1 MRRLYKVPSKEKTA
15 RPVAKKKTP
24 TKSST
29 TKLKDQIETLK
40 FDISSHE
47 DKYLR
52 LKAEFDNYRRRKQ
65 EETSNMFK
73 YDGESVIKQFLT
85 VLDDLDRLAKAAE
98 ENGKSNIEKI
108 KEGIDLIVN
117 KITKRFSEREVVPFT
132 APGDLV
138 DPELHDALMMRLEEG
153 KKENE
158 ILEVFE
164 KGYRYKDRVIR
175 HAKVVVNQTPS

>member
-1 MRRLYKVPSKEKTA
+1 MPKKSPTA
-15 RPVAKKKTP
+15 
-24 TKSST
+24 
-29 TKLKDQIETLK
+29 KLKDQIDDLK
-40 FDISSHE
+40 FNITGQE

-65 EETSNMFK
+65 DDTSNMFK

-85 VLDDLDRLAKAAE
+85 ILDDLDRLAKVTE
-98 ENGKSNIEKI
+98 ENSNSNTEKI
-108 KEGIDLIVN
+108 KEGIDLILN
-117 KITKRFSEREVVPFT
+117 KINKRFAEREVVPFT
-132 APGDLV
+132 EPGDIV
-138 DPELHDALMMRLEEG
+138 DPDLHDALMLRSEEG

-175 HAKVVVNQTPS
+175 HAKVVVNQTSS

>member
-1 MRRLYKVPSKEKTA
+1 
-15 RPVAKKKTP
+15 
-24 TKSST
+24 
-29 TKLKDQIETLK
+29 
-40 FDISSHE
+40 
-47 DKYLR
+47 
-52 LKAEFDNYRRRKQ
+52 
-65 EETSNMFK
+65 MFK

>member
-1 MRRLYKVPSKEKTA
+1 MPKKSPTA
-15 RPVAKKKTP
+15 
-24 TKSST
+24 
-29 TKLKDQIETLK
+29 KLKNQIDDLK
-40 FDISSHE
+40 LNITGQE

-65 EETSNMFK
+65 EDTSNMFK

-85 VLDDLDRLAKAAE
+85 VLDDLDRLTKVTE
-98 ENGKSNIEKI
+98 ENRNSNIGKI
-108 KEGIDLIVN
+108 KEGIDLILN
-117 KITKRFSEREVVPFT
+117 KINKRFAEREVVPFT
-132 APGDLV
+132 EPGDIV
-138 DPELHDALMMRLEEG
+138 DPDLHDALMLRSEEG

-175 HAKVVVNQTPS
+175 HAKVVVNQTSS

>member
-1 MRRLYKVPSKEKTA
+1 MPKKSPTA
-15 RPVAKKKTP
+15 
-24 TKSST
+24 
-29 TKLKDQIETLK
+29 KLKDQIDDLK
-40 FDISSHE
+40 FNITGQE

-65 EETSNMFK
+65 DDTSNMFK

-85 VLDDLDRLAKAAE
+85 VLDDLDRLAKVTE
-98 ENGKSNIEKI
+98 ESSNSNTEKI
-108 KEGIDLIVN
+108 KEGIDLILN
-117 KITKRFSEREVVPFT
+117 KINKRFAEREVVPFT
-132 APGDLV
+132 EPGDIV
-138 DPELHDALMMRLEEG
+138 DPDLHDALMLRSEEG

-175 HAKVVVNQTPS
+175 HAKVVVNQTSS